1 VRRALIVGLLGAAL
15 IAPSCGG
22 GEETSDQ
29 AGADLQNGRDL
40 FVTGEKGKA
49 PCGSCHTLA
58 DAATL
63 STVGP
68 SLDSAFSRMREEGFD
83 DSTIFDITL
92 AQIDLAEP
100 PMPAD
105 LVTGQDAVDVA
116 AYVASVAGKP
126 PQQQPQEQGGATT
139 GAETTT
145 EATP

>member
-15 IAPSCGG
+15 IGSGCGG
-22 GEETSDQ
+22 GEETTDQ

-40 FVTGEKGKA
+40 FVTGEQGKA

-68 SLDSAFSRMREEGFD
+68 SLDSAFARMREEGFD
-83 DSTIFDITL
+83 ESTIFDITL
-92 AQIDLAEP
+92 AQIDLAVP

-126 PQQQPQEQGGATT
+126 PQQQQQGGATT
-139 GAETTT
+139 GAETATG
-145 EATP
+145 ATP